1 MSSGHDGHY
10 ERAQRVRLAI
20 PRPSVHFPSTFLHDL
35 VKTELIVAV
44 SLFPVCLARG
54 HAARSFPRHC
64 EHLQR
69 DRGIAPMLP
78 MSLIVNL
85 GRSNAEFEAIRGRRS
100 GTAAGPSSG
109 RAPLPFFLPYRVLL
123 VALVTVVVSFLFG
136 VARNVFPAS
145 SKEVTSSA
153 AMAPPWSA
161 SAQASAPPPFSQ
173 GHPICF

>member
-1 MSSGHDGHY
+1 
-10 ERAQRVRLAI
+10 
-20 PRPSVHFPSTFLHDL
+20 
-35 VKTELIVAV
+35 
-44 SLFPVCLARG
+44 
-54 HAARSFPRHC
+54 
-64 EHLQR
+64 
-69 DRGIAPMLP
+69 MLP

-100 GTAAGPSSG
+100 GAAAGPSSG

-161 SAQASAPPPFSQ
+161 SAQASAPPPFFLSRPIGFQRPRLHTPSGLCNRSTVDHGRGPRALGRPVHAHSGGPSQ
-173 GHPICF
+173 PPHATWPPVG